1 MFDERGHSI
10 FKGVDENTLSL
21 FLNDTRCERI
31 CVEKGNTI
39 FSPSVYRK
47 SVGIITAG
55 SATVRKKHNN
65 GEFVVMRR
73 MGEGDIFGVA
83 ALFNQSEQ
91 YVTEIIAD
99 SDCKVTFF
107 SEEMIAELLK
117 NDTNFVTNYISVLS
131 NRINFLNML
140 ISGYSAQTACGKLS
154 HFLIMNEQNSVV
166 TVNYSM
172 TKLSDRLGIGRA
184 SLYRALDDF
193 EADGIIHRD
202 GKNIY
207 IKDMNTLKIFI

>member
-1 MFDERGHSI
+1 MFDERSHGI

-21 FLNDTRCERI
+21 FFNDTRLERI
-31 CVEKGNTI
+31 CVNKGEPI
-39 FSPSVYRK
+39 FSPSDYRK
-47 SVGIITAG
+47 SIGILTEG
-55 SATVRKKHNN
+55 SATVRKNHSN
-65 GEFVVMRR
+65 GEYVVMRK
-73 MGEGDIFGVA
+73 MVEGDIFGVA
-83 ALFNQSEQ
+83 ALFNNSEQ

-99 SDCKVTFF
+99 SYSKVTFF
-107 SEEMIAELLK
+107 SEEMVADLLK
-117 NDTNFVTNYISVLS
+117 RDQSFVINYISALS

-140 ISGYSAQTACGKLS
+140 IAGYSAQTACGKLS

-166 TVNYSM
+166 ALSYSM

-207 IKDMNTLKIFI
+207 IKDMNTLKNFI